1 MLAALDH
8 GPVARSTVARLAG
21 LSPAAV
27 SRQCA
32 ELTRRGL
39 LREVT
44 LEEAGAAA
52 GHGATGGIPAGPAAG
67 RPAGKAGG
75 MAAGQAAGAAAGK
88 APGRPHVPV
97 DIDTRGHL
105 VCGLHIAVTHATL
118 ALVDLRGRV
127 VAKERIPHAGADPA
141 RVLARIAGRV
151 PGFLGPRRALGL
163 GVATG
168 GWVDADAGVIVDH
181 PVLGWRDV
189 PVRDLLARQT
199 GLPVLADSHSRALAR
214 AEQLFGDHRARSS
227 VVHLFAGN
235 VVDAA
240 FAVGGVIQHGTRSAA
255 GSISHMP
262 VAGRADPCTCGR
274 SGCLQA
280 VVSETALAARAA
292 RDGIIGRPSFGLL
305 LEAALAGDPRAGR
318 VFRQRARAVGS
329 AAAVLLDMLNP
340 DVLIVVEAGTTHL
353 PGCLEVLRAEVRRH
367 RAGPR
372 TGNAHGGGPHWAHR
386 TGADQDAAAGAA
398 VVATSFGGNVLPVA
412 AGAVMLDAVYADPLA
427 MAS

>member
-1 MLAALDH
+1 MGAYSADDGLEPSGRLRRADIEPIPDRRRTHSASAIMLAALDH

-27 SRQCA
+27 SRQCT

-44 LEEAGAAA
+44 AGM
-52 GHGATGGIPAGPAAG
+52 TGIAS
-67 RPAGKAGG
+67 
-75 MAAGQAAGAAAGK
+75 GK

-97 DIDTRGHL
+97 DIDTHGHL

-127 VAKERIPHAGADPA
+127 VAKERVPHAGADPA
-141 RVLARIAGRV
+141 RVLARIAARV

-181 PVLGWRDV
+181 PVLGWRDI
-189 PVRDLLARQT
+189 PVRDLLAGQT

-240 FAVGGVIQHGTRSAA
+240 FAVGGVIQHGPRSAA

-262 VAGRADPCTCGR
+262 VAGRADPCACGR

-305 LEAALAGDPRAGR
+305 LDAALAGDPRAAR

-367 RAGPR
+367 GAGPR
-372 TGNAHGGGPHWAHR
+372 AAEGGRGDP
-386 TGADQDAAAGAA
+386 GAA

-427 MAS
+427 TAS